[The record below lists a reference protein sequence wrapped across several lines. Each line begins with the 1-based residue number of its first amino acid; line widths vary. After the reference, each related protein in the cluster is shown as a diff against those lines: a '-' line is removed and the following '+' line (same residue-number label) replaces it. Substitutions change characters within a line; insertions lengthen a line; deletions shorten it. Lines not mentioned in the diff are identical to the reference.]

1 MNSHRPDRKAGWGI
15 VLVAVTTLLAACGQ
29 NNSTPAPESD
39 DPVTIT
45 FLSYTYG
52 QANPLGDGI
61 AKLIDN
67 FQAANPNITVKP
79 QSVPTSDAL
88 TKLQAGVVAGDPP
101 DIAQIGWSKVAQAS
115 QTLPLRSL
123 EDIAGADEW
132 NKHMAGYVPSV
143 LQATPTAGSKK
154 PVAMPFMMATPVIF
168 YNADLFKA
176 AGLDPA
182 QPPKTMAQ
190 LAAAAQAIKDKTEA
204 QGVYVSAVDPGK
216 SDYLTQSLVNSA
228 GGALVSGSGE
238 VTVDSAPV
246 ITALSAL
253 QDLTKSGVQPAVD
266 FASAQSAFSAGKLG
280 MLVTTGGGLL
290 TLDQAAKGKFTL
302 QMAPLPGFDNL
313 PARPTFSGSGLTIV
327 AKDAAKAKAS
337 WKFVQY
343 LTNDDSFKLIAS
355 QMGYLPLRTAAA
367 SSADPRLGSAVEQM
381 ADLVPYTAFPGK
393 QSNQGVVILQD
404 EAVEPIVLRGADP
417 AATLKAAASKI
428 RGLN

>member
-1 MNSHRPDRKAGWGI
+1 MNSHHHGRKAGWGI

-29 NNSTPAPESD
+29 NSSAPVAAD

-52 QANPLGDGI
+52 QTNPLGKGI
-61 AKLIDN
+61 EKLIND
-67 FQAANPNITVKP
+67 FQTANPKITVKP
-79 QSVPTSDAL
+79 QSVPTADAL
-88 TKLQAGVVAGDPP
+88 TKLQSEVVAGNPP
-101 DIAQIGWSKVAQAS
+101 DVAQIGWSKVAQAS

-123 EDIAGADEW
+123 EEVAGTDEW
-132 NKHMAGYVPSV
+132 NKHMAGFVPSV
-143 LQATPTAGSKK
+143 LKATPVAGAKK
-154 PVAMPFMMATPVIF
+154 PVAMPFMMATPVVF
-168 YNADLFKA
+168 YNADLFTA

-190 LAAAAQAIKDKTEA
+190 LKQAAQAIKDKTEA
-204 QGVYVSAVDPGK
+204 QGVYVSAADPGK

-228 GGALVSGSGE
+228 GGGLVSSSGE

-246 ITALSAL
+246 ITALSTI

-266 FASAQSAFSAGKLG
+266 FASAQSAFNSGKLG

-290 TLDQAAKGKFTL
+290 TLDAAAKGKFAL
-302 QMAPLPGFDNL
+302 QVTPLPAFDNL

-327 AKDAAKAKAS
+327 AKDAAKAKAA
-337 WKFVQY
+337 WKFVQFM
-343 LTNDDSFKLIAS
+343 TNDESFKLIAS
-355 QMGYLPLRTAAA
+355 QMGYLPLRTAAE
-367 SSADPRLGSAVEQM
+367 SSADPRLGSAVKQM
-381 ADLVPYTAFPGK
+381 ADLAPYTAFPGK

-417 AATLKAAASKI
+417 AATLRAAATKI

>member
-1 MNSHRPDRKAGWGI
+1 MNSHHHGRKAGWGI

-29 NNSTPAPESD
+29 NSSAPVAAD

-52 QANPLGDGI
+52 QTNPLGKGI
-61 AKLIDN
+61 EKLIND
-67 FQAANPNITVKP
+67 FQTANPKITVKP
-79 QSVPTSDAL
+79 QSVPTADAL
-88 TKLQAGVVAGDPP
+88 TKLQSEVVAGNPP
-101 DIAQIGWSKVAQAS
+101 DVAQIGWSKVAQAS

-123 EDIAGADEW
+123 EEVAGTDEW
-132 NKHMAGYVPSV
+132 NKHMAGFVPSV
-143 LQATPTAGSKK
+143 LKATPVAGAKK
-154 PVAMPFMMATPVIF
+154 PVAMPFMMATPVVF
-168 YNADLFKA
+168 YNADLFTA

-190 LAAAAQAIKDKTEA
+190 LKQAAQAIKDKTEA

-228 GGALVSGSGE
+228 GGALVSSSGE

-246 ITALSAL
+246 ITALSTI

-266 FASAQSAFSAGKLG
+266 FASAQSAFNSGKLG

-290 TLDQAAKGKFTL
+290 TLDAAAKGKFAL
-302 QMAPLPGFDNL
+302 QVAPLPAFDNL
-313 PARPTFSGSGLTIV
+313 PARPTFSGSGLTVV
-327 AKDAAKAKAS
+327 AKDAAKAKAA

-343 LTNDDSFKLIAS
+343 MTNDESFKLIAS
-355 QMGYLPLRTAAA
+355 QMGYLPLRTAAE
-367 SSADPRLGSAVEQM
+367 SSADPRLGSAVKQM

-404 EAVEPIVLRGADP
+404 DAVEPIVLRGADP
-417 AATLKAAASKI
+417 TATLRAAAAKI

>member
-1 MNSHRPDRKAGWGI
+1 MKTHHHGRKAGWGI

-29 NNSTPAPESD
+29 DTSAPVAAD

-52 QANPLGDGI
+52 QTNPLGKGI
-61 AKLIDN
+61 EKLIND
-67 FQAANPNITVKP
+67 FQTANPKITVKP
-79 QSVPTSDAL
+79 QSVPTADAL
-88 TKLQAGVVAGDPP
+88 TKLQSEVVAGNPP
-101 DIAQIGWSKVAQAS
+101 DVAQIGWSKVAQAS

-123 EDIAGADEW
+123 EEVAGTDEW
-132 NKHMAGYVPSV
+132 NKHMAGFVPSV
-143 LQATPTAGSKK
+143 LKATPVAGAKK
-154 PVAMPFMMATPVIF
+154 PVAMPFMMATPVVF
-168 YNADLFKA
+168 YNADLFTA

-190 LAAAAQAIKDKTEA
+190 LKQAAQAIKDKTEA

-228 GGALVSGSGE
+228 GGALVSSSGE

-246 ITALSAL
+246 ITALSTI

-266 FASAQSAFSAGKLG
+266 FASAQSAFNSGKLG

-290 TLDQAAKGKFTL
+290 TLDAAAKGKFAL
-302 QMAPLPGFDNL
+302 QVAPLPAFDNL

-327 AKDAAKAKAS
+327 AKDAAKAKAA

-343 LTNDDSFKLIAS
+343 MTNDESFKLIAS

-367 SSADPRLGSAVEQM
+367 ASADPRLGSAVKQM

-404 EAVEPIVLRGADP
+404 DAVEPIVLRGADP
-417 AATLKAAASKI
+417 TATLRAAAAKI

>member
-1 MNSHRPDRKAGWGI
+1 MNSHHHGRKAGWGI

-29 NNSTPAPESD
+29 NSSAPAGAD

-52 QANPLGDGI
+52 QTNPLGKGI
-61 AKLIDN
+61 EKLIND
-67 FQAANPNITVKP
+67 FQTANPKITVKP
-79 QSVPTSDAL
+79 QSVPTADAL
-88 TKLQAGVVAGDPP
+88 TKLQSEVVAGNPP
-101 DIAQIGWSKVAQAS
+101 DVAQIGWSKVAQAS

-123 EDIAGADEW
+123 EEVAGTDEW
-132 NKHMAGYVPSV
+132 NKHMAGFVPSV
-143 LQATPTAGSKK
+143 LKATPVAGAKK
-154 PVAMPFMMATPVIF
+154 PVAMPFMMATPVVF
-168 YNADLFKA
+168 YNADLFTA

-190 LAAAAQAIKDKTEA
+190 LKQAAQAIKDKTEA
-204 QGVYVSAVDPGK
+204 QGVYVSAADPGK

-228 GGALVSGSGE
+228 GGGLVSSSGE

-246 ITALSAL
+246 ITALSTI

-266 FASAQSAFSAGKLG
+266 FASAQSAFNSGKLG

-290 TLDQAAKGKFTL
+290 TLDAAAKGKFAL
-302 QMAPLPGFDNL
+302 QVAPLPAFDNL
-313 PARPTFSGSGLTIV
+313 PARPTFSGSGLTVV
-327 AKDAAKAKAS
+327 AKDAAKAKAA
-337 WKFVQY
+337 WKFVQFM
-343 LTNDDSFKLIAS
+343 TNDESFKLIAS
-355 QMGYLPLRTAAA
+355 QMGYLPLRTAAE
-367 SSADPRLGSAVEQM
+367 SSADPRLGSAVKQM
-381 ADLVPYTAFPGK
+381 ADLAPYTAFPGK

-417 AATLKAAASKI
+417 AATLRAAATKI

>member
-1 MNSHRPDRKAGWGI
+1 MNSHHHGRKAGWGI

-29 NNSTPAPESD
+29 NTSAPAGAD

-52 QANPLGDGI
+52 QTNPLGKGI
-61 AKLIDN
+61 EKLIND
-67 FQAANPNITVKP
+67 FQTANPKITVKP
-79 QSVPTSDAL
+79 QSVPTADAL
-88 TKLQAGVVAGDPP
+88 IKLQSEVVAGNPP
-101 DIAQIGWSKVAQAS
+101 DVAQIGWSKVAQAS

-123 EDIAGADEW
+123 EEVAGTDEW
-132 NKHMAGYVPSV
+132 NEHMAGFVPSV
-143 LQATPTAGSKK
+143 LKATPVAGAKK
-154 PVAMPFMMATPVIF
+154 PVAMPFMMATPVVF
-168 YNADLFKA
+168 YNADLFTA

-190 LAAAAQAIKDKTEA
+190 MKQAAQAIKDKTGA
-204 QGVYVSAVDPGK
+204 QGVYVSAADPGK

-228 GGALVSGSGE
+228 GGALVSSSGE

-246 ITALSAL
+246 ITALSTV
-253 QDLTKSGVQPAVD
+253 QDLTTSGVQPAVD
-266 FASAQSAFSAGKLG
+266 FASAHSAFNSGKLG

-290 TLDQAAKGKFTL
+290 TLDAAAKGKFTL
-302 QMAPLPGFDNL
+302 QVAPLPAFDNL

-327 AKDAAKAKAS
+327 AKDPAKAKAA
-337 WKFVQY
+337 WKFVQF
-343 LTNDDSFKLIAS
+343 LTNDESFKLIAS
-355 QMGYLPLRTAAA
+355 QMGYLPLRTAAE
-367 SSADPRLGSAVEQM
+367 SSADPRLGSAVKQM
-381 ADLVPYTAFPGK
+381 ADLAPYTAFPGK

-417 AATLKAAASKI
+417 AATLRAAAEKI